1 MGSVAKRPDGRY
13 RARYRDPE
21 GKERARHFDR
31 KVDADRWLISVEH
44 SKLVG
49 DYVDPSAGRVT
60 MRAYAET
67 WRARQV
73 HRQLTAEGVESILKN
88 HVYPHLGGR
97 PLGSIRTADVQAWVK
112 AVSEDLA
119 PSTVELIY
127 RYLKTIMRAAVE
139 DRVIPRSPC
148 TKSVKLPKKEGGR
161 VVPLEVDQVLR
172 MAEAL
177 PERYRALVTLGAGS
191 GLRQGEAF
199 GLTVDRV
206 DFLRRTVTVDRQLI
220 SAVGKA
226 PEFGPPKT
234 TASYRTVPVA
244 QLVTDALAAHLAEFG
259 PGPDGLIFT
268 NGRGEAIRRAQW
280 SPIWRP
286 AATTAALPTRAG
298 FHALRHF
305 YASALIAAGC
315 SVKVVQEALGHAK
328 AAQTLDTYSHLW
340 PNDEDRARQAV
351 EAIFAQPAQ
360 PGAQVA
366 DSTRTD

>member
-1 MGSVAKRPDGRY
+1 M
-13 RARYRDPE
+13 
-21 GKERARHFDR
+21 
-31 KVDADRWLISVEH
+31 EH

-49 DYVDPSAGRVT
+49 DYVDPAAGRVT
-60 MRAYAET
+60 LRAYAET

-73 HRQLTAEGVESILKN
+73 HRQLTAEGVESVLKN
-88 HVYPHLGGR
+88 HIYPHLGGR
-97 PLGSIRTADVQAWVK
+97 AVGSIRTADVQAWVK
-112 AVSEDLA
+112 KVSEGLA
-119 PSTVELIY
+119 PSTVELVY
-127 RYLKTIMRAAVE
+127 RYLKAIMRAAVE

-148 TKSVKLPKKEGGR
+148 TKSVKLPKKEGGK
-161 VVPLEVDQVLR
+161 VVPLEIAQVR
-172 MAEAL
+172 AVRAAL
-177 PERYRALVTLGAGS
+177 PARYRALVTLGAGS

-234 TASYRTVPVA
+234 EASYRTVPVA
-244 QLVTDALAAHLAEFG
+244 KVVTDALAAHLAEFG

-268 NGRGEAIRRAQW
+268 GDTGEAIRRAQW

-286 AATTAALPTRAG
+286 AALEAGLPPRAG

-305 YASALIAAGC
+305 YASALIAKGC
-315 SVKVVQEALGHAK
+315 SVKVVQESLGHSK

-340 PNDEDRARQAV
+340 PNDQDRARQAI
-351 EAIFAQPAQ
+351 EDIFAQEDAQ
-360 PGAQVA
+360 DA
-366 DSTRTD
+366 DSARTDSAD